1 MQGRSAG
8 LRRDR
13 KSAPEI
19 RARRLG
25 RLLAVTAAAG
35 LWIGAGAAVAS
46 EPRSAPQ
53 ARHVDMIYV
62 DRELAPGGGGDASK
76 AMDRARAGNPIQ
88 QGLSQGLDE
97 YRRSWGSLPSIEI
110 PAGPGLR
117 LGSTGPRVRL
127 LRARLGLTEEGG
139 FDAELADK
147 VRAFQAAHGLPSDG
161 IAGAGTLQA
170 LNRGPSYY
178 ERLIEAN
185 LERARALP
193 AQLGERYIMV
203 DVPAARLLMY
213 EDGQLVDTMRVIVGK
228 PTHQT
233 PMMAAFVR
241 YAVLNPYWNVPPD
254 LVRERIAPNVL
265 DQGLGYLRER
275 RYQLLSGFGPDA
287 REVDPSTVDWQAV
300 AAGREELRVR
310 QLPGQGNM
318 MGEVKFMMSGE
329 LGIYLHDT
337 PDRNLFTQDDRRQ
350 SSGCVRL
357 EDAQRLSRWLFQ
369 RAVAPD
375 SPDPEQ
381 RVDLPEPVPVYI
393 TYLTAM
399 PSEQGSGIVFRQDVY
414 GRDAMAMAQLDAG
427 GTDFA
432 SAR

>member
-1 MQGRSAG
+1 M
-8 LRRDR
+8 
-13 KSAPEI
+13 
-19 RARRLG
+19 
-25 RLLAVTAAAG
+25 
-35 LWIGAGAAVAS
+35 WIGAGAAVAS